1 MCSLCARYCSKLL
14 GRYKLIRVDTVH
26 VPHGTRSLHPHFTDE
41 VTEAQ
46 RSEVNCLR
54 SQSRQMK
61 EQGITTQVLLTPRP
75 MLYPVVCEVGRGL
88 NAKIWKHRFGHQM
101 TWGYSVDEQVVEG
114 ACWEEASKD
123 TIKKTTKPCPHCQIP
138 VEKNGCMHMKCP
150 QPQCKFEWC
159 WTCGLEW
166 NCNCMGDDWFD

>member
-1 MCSLCARYCSKLL
+1 M
-14 GRYKLIRVDTVH
+14 
-26 VPHGTRSLHPHFTDE
+26 
-41 VTEAQ
+41 EAQ
-46 RSEVNCLR
+46 VWTSDDLGSN
-54 SQSRQMK
+54 SSS
-61 EQGITTQVLLTPRP
+61 
-75 MLYPVVCEVGRGL
+75 
-88 NAKIWKHRFGHQM
+88 
-101 TWGYSVDEQVVEG
+101 GYSVDEQVVEG

-138 VEKNGCMHMKCP
+138 VEKNGEGCMHMKCP